1 MAKYRRYFVREEDSV
16 IVWAR
21 RSTTGYWMYKSFYTG
36 PFKTKTKAVKY
47 VQSKSG
53 GGGNTESV

>member
-1 MAKYRRYFVREEDSV
+1 MAKRRRYFVTKDSH
-16 IVWAR
+16 IVWLHID
-21 RSTTGYWMYKSFYTG
+21 SYGFSLYKIFHTG